1 VITLNAPTVFRM
13 IPHPFNTTGWV
24 RAIVDDVAQADDAI
38 YLWFRSEHG
47 AQRGPIGVN
56 VREDK

>member
-1 VITLNAPTVFRM
+1 VFRM
-13 IPHPFNTTGWV
+13 IMHPFNTTGWV

-38 YLWFRSEHG
+38 YLRFRGEHG

-56 VREDK
+56 VRKDK